1 MPQTKSNKEDIV
13 VRSRRRTVVGVVT
26 SDKMDKT
33 VTVRIERLVKHAAFE
48 KTLRLHDV
56 CYAHDEKR
64 EARRGDRVE
73 LMETR
78 PLSKRKH
85 WRLIRVLSKAASAP
99 ERDAREAA
107 RPGKSAPVSPAAA
120 PPIPPAGPAV

>member
-1 MPQTKSNKEDIV
+1 MPTIMSKKDIV
-13 VRSRRRTVVGVVT
+13 VRNRRRTVVGVVT

-33 VTVRIERLVKHAAFE
+33 ITVRLERLVKHGTFE
-48 KTLRLHDV
+48 KTMRLHDV

-78 PLSKRKH
+78 PLSKRKN
-85 WRLIRVLSKAASAP
+85 WRLLRVMAKAAAAP
-99 ERDAREAA
+99 DQDVREAA
-107 RPGKSAPVSPAAA
+107 RPDKPAGTHAPSH
-120 PPIPPAGPAV
+120 PPGPAV